1 MRRKLSHR
9 LILFLS
15 IGYAFLYLPIIILI
29 VYSFN
34 ESRLVTV
41 WAGFSTK
48 WYGELLKDQG
58 ILDAVWMSLRIAFFT
73 AWVATFLGAI
83 AGQVMARFGRFRFHS
98 GFASTITAPLVMP
111 EVITG
116 LSLLLLFV
124 SMETM
129 IGWPEGRGM
138 LTIWISHVTF
148 ATAFVAVIVSSR
160 LREMDISIEEAAMDL
175 GAHPFKVFFV
185 ITIPIIM
192 PALISGWLLSFTL
205 SMDSLVI
212 TSFVAGPASTT
223 LPMKVFSSVRMG
235 VSPKINAVATFIVLF
250 ATVIVVTSSVM
261 TIRQD
266 KKKQREIQAAM
277 KENLGK

>member
-1 MRRKLSHR
+1 MRKSLSRR
-9 LILFLS
+9 LIVFLGL
-15 IGYAFLYLPIIILI
+15 GYAFLYIPIFILVI
-29 VYSFN
+29 YSFN

-41 WAGFSTK
+41 WGGFSTK

-58 ILDAVWMSLRIAFFT
+58 ILDAAWMSLRIAFFT
-73 AWVATFLGAI
+73 AWAATFLGTV
-83 AGQVMARFGRFRFHS
+83 AGLVMARFGRFRFHS

-124 SMETM
+124 SMERM
-129 IGWPEGRGM
+129 FGWPEGRGM
-138 LTIWISHVTF
+138 LTIWLSHVTF

-185 ITIPIIM
+185 ITLPIIT

-205 SMDSLVI
+205 SMDDLVI

-235 VSPKINAVATFIVLF
+235 VSPKINAVATFIVAF
-250 ATVIVVTSSVM
+250 ATVIVVGSSIFA
-261 TIRQD
+261 IRQD
-266 KKKQREIQAAM
+266 KKKNREMQAAIQ
-277 KENLGK
+277 ENLGQ

>member
-1 MRRKLSHR
+1 MNRSLSRR
-9 LILFLS
+9 LIIFLG
-15 IGYAFLYLPIIILI
+15 IGYIFLYFPIIILI

-34 ESRLVTV
+34 SSRLVTV

-48 WYGELLKDQG
+48 WYVELFKDQG
-58 ILDAVWMSLRIAFFT
+58 ILDATWMSLRIAFFT
-73 AWVATFLGAI
+73 AWVATFLGTI
-83 AGQVMARFGRFRFHS
+83 AGFVIARFGRFRFHS
-98 GFASTITAPLVMP
+98 GFASMITAPLVMP

-124 SMETM
+124 SMETV

-185 ITIPIIM
+185 ITIPIIA

-205 SMDSLVI
+205 SMDDLVI

-235 VSPKINAVATFIVLF
+235 VSPKINAVATFIVMF
-250 ATVIVVTSSVM
+250 ATIIVVTSSIY
-261 TIRQD
+261 TIRHD
-266 KKKQREIQAAM
+266 KRRHREMQQAM
-277 KENLGK
+277 KTNIGQ

>member
-58 ILDAVWMSLRIAFFT
+58 ILDAVWMSLRIAFLT